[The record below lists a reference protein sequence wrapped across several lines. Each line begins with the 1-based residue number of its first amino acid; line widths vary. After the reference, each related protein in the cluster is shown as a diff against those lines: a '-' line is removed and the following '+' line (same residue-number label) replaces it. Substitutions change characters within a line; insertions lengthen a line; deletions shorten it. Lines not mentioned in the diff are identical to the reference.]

1 MSTVGLRRMAGAWYH
16 KDNRTSCGGRWH
28 MLKKRR
34 GSQGFTLI
42 EVTFATGILF
52 LTLVL
57 LLGAL
62 SHLALVREMGERRH
76 LATLCLNH
84 CVEQLHAS
92 PGAAQS
98 LHAPEGLPGDYDIAM
113 GPAKATGAARIVV
126 TTHTTRGHEISVS
139 AVCPMPEVAHAP

>member
-1 MSTVGLRRMAGAWYH
+1 
-16 KDNRTSCGGRWH
+16 

-57 LLGAL
+57 VLGAL

-84 CVEQLHAS
+84 CVEQLRAN

-98 LHAPEGLPGDYDIAM
+98 LRVPEGLPGHYAIAM
-113 GPAKATGAARIVV
+113 EPAEVRGAARIVV
-126 TTHTTRGHEISVS
+126 TTHTTRGHAISVS
-139 AVCPMPEVAHAP
+139 VLCPMPEALHGP